1 MNEIQFTVNGRN
13 LTVTGNPV
21 LTSGSSGSDK
31 CVFTFDSQWSGFS
44 KLIVFSTTDDDEF
57 SAYIIQNQYVIPD
70 EVLRAPGLLKIGVI
84 GLNSAGTV
92 FSTNFLGI
100 KIITGANGTE
110 TVPLALADNMR
121 ALEGGG
127 EE

>member
-21 LTSGSSGSDK
+21 LTSGSSGGDK

-44 KLIVFSTTDDDEF
+44 KLIVFSTADNDEF

-70 EVLRAPGLLKIGVI
+70 EVLRTAGLLKIGVI
-84 GLNSAGTV
+84 GLDSAGTV
-92 FSTNFLGI
+92 ISTNFTGI
-100 KIITGANGTE
+100 KIITGANETE
-110 TVPLALADNMR
+110 TIPLALADNMR
-121 ALEGGG
+121 TFSGGG